1 MATLIKT
8 DGKVVEN
15 YDASSLEKMQ
25 QAVGGYIEIVA
36 IDQQMCLIVN
46 EDGLSMG
53 LSQNLWASMMTDQ
66 LIVGD
71 VIYINSNEIN

>member
-8 DGKVVEN
+8 DGNVVEN
-15 YDASSLEKMQ
+15 YDVSSLEKMQ
-25 QAVGGYIEIVA
+25 QAVGGYIEIVT
-36 IDQQMCLIVN
+36 IDNQMYLIVN

-53 LSQNLWASMMTDQ
+53 LNQNFWASMMTHQ

-71 VIYINSNEIN
+71 VIYLNRNEIN